1 LEVNVPGE
9 LDQLADAI
17 DRLRR
22 LNADIRAATDPE
34 EKRAL
39 SERQRAV
46 RAEVVIAFRDVRTA
60 AADGDEDAKELL
72 RALEP

>member
-1 LEVNVPGE
+1 MKVAGE

-17 DRLRR
+17 DRLRQ
-22 LNADIRAATDPE
+22 LNAEIRNATDAE

-46 RAEVVIAFRDVRTA
+46 RAEVVAALRAVRTA
-60 AADGDEDAKELL
+60 AAAGDEDAKELL
-72 RALEP
+72 RALEG

>member
-1 LEVNVPGE
+1 VKVAGE

-17 DRLRR
+17 DRLRQ
-22 LNADIRAATDPE
+22 LNAEIRNATDAE

-46 RAEVVIAFRDVRTA
+46 RAEVVAALRAVRTA
-60 AADGDEDAKELL
+60 AAAGDEDAKELL
-72 RALEP
+72 RALEG

>member
-1 LEVNVPGE
+1 LEVNVAWE

-22 LNADIRAATDPE
+22 LNSDIRDATDPE

-39 SERQRAV
+39 SERQRAA
-46 RAEVVIAFRDVRTA
+46 RAEVVTAFRGVRTA
-60 AADGDEDAKELL
+60 AAHGDEDAKELL
-72 RALEP
+72 RALEI